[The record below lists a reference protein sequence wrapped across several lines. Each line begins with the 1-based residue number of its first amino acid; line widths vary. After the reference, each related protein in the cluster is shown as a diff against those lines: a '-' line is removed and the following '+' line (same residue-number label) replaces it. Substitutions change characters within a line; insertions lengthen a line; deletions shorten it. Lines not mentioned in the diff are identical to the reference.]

1 MVSFYILPLITS
13 CLTSA
18 LTLFFSDCDRL
29 SYTLP
34 YNSSDFPRT
43 NSLYG
48 SLSIYDCNSPGLLIA
63 ISRPMG
69 SSIGSSNCSVGGGS
83 SLLMLDVSG
92 ISGSSTM
99 GSILL
104 NGVLSTRCKRIL
116 SLNSENLPEVGIG
129 IKFES
134 VSNSPCGAGRS
145 NNMLLSLSP
154 PNLCSSVGVG
164 VGVGADVGVGAGV
177 LSNLSTRCLNILV
190 S

>member
-1 MVSFYILPLITS
+1 VASFYILPLITS
-13 CLTSA
+13 AFTSA

-43 NSLYG
+43 NTRYG
-48 SLSIYDCNSPGLLIA
+48 SLSIYDCNAFGLLIA
-63 ISRPMG
+63 ISPTMG
-69 SSIGSSNCSVGGGS
+69 SSIGSSNSSVGGGS

-129 IKFES
+129 IKVES

-145 NNMLLSLSP
+145 NNILLSLSP
-154 PNLCSSVGVG
+154 PILCSSVGVG
-164 VGVGADVGVGAGV
+164 SLIGSLTGSLP